1 MDGIHL
7 INSLKDNIILMRNSV
22 DRYHNIWY
30 EEALQLAIKVGLEE
44 SKSRTVGRQTARAN
58 HPFKTISEYYK
69 RTITIPFYEYA
80 IENDLPFVL
89 DFEAKRQR
97 RQPQEQPVQEEQQQQ
112 QPETSDSAMV
122 DDILDVDLSG
132 FEW

>member
-1 MDGIHL
+1 MEKKQKEAER
-7 INSLKDNIILMRNSV
+7 SRRNT
-22 DRYHNIWY
+22 RKRKN
-30 EEALQLAIKVGLEE
+30 EFEL
-44 SKSRTVGRQTARAN
+44 
-58 HPFKTISEYYK
+58 YK
-69 RTITIPFYEYA
+69 EFYEYA

>member
-1 MDGIHL
+1 
-7 INSLKDNIILMRNSV
+7 
-22 DRYHNIWY
+22 
-30 EEALQLAIKVGLEE
+30 
-44 SKSRTVGRQTARAN
+44 
-58 HPFKTISEYYK
+58 
-69 RTITIPFYEYA
+69 
-80 IENDLPFVL
+80 VL

-97 RQPQEQPVQEEQQQQ
+97 RQEQPVQEQQQQQ

>member
-1 MDGIHL
+1 M
-7 INSLKDNIILMRNSV
+7 SLNYN
-22 DRYHNIWY
+22 
-30 EEALQLAIKVGLEE
+30 
-44 SKSRTVGRQTARAN
+44 
-58 HPFKTISEYYK
+58 YK
-69 RTITIPFYEYA
+69 EFYEYA